1 MINQKKTGSMLNV
14 YGASSVFVLP
24 CCRVPASEDAESV
37 DWVWE
42 THVPRQW
49 KEVHDKA
56 KVLNR

>member
-1 MINQKKTGSMLNV
+1 MLNV